1 MRHPSLF
8 SVSLRSKRIRIG
20 FRLVARFLHL
30 LFPPPPGPP
39 LPHPW
44 GEPVQPHFRLSAS
57 GCDAFCGPPFPFLA
71 LKASERRVA
80 GLVPP

>member
-30 LFPPPPGPP
+30 LFPPPPGPGDVGGVG
-39 LPHPW
+39 L
-44 GEPVQPHFRLSAS
+44 GESQGIGDFWCVRVGAEGWSRSVLYIEL
-57 GCDAFCGPPFPFLA
+57 GC
-71 LKASERRVA
+71 R
-80 GLVPP
+80 